1 MIREMNK
8 LSAFVRFTR
17 PHTFIATTLQVTGL
31 FLIAGGAQPG
41 IVNSWF
47 VWLLALVSSLAINL
61 YIVGLN
67 QLTDVGIDLINKPYL
82 PLASG
87 EFSLRLG
94 RWIVGL
100 SGLLA
105 IGLAALQSS
114 YMFVTIGL
122 ALLVGTLY
130 SLPPWRLK
138 SRPVWAALCVAFVR
152 GFVVNVGLYLH
163 FHQIFQPASP
173 IPWLLV
179 GGLATFFFGFGLVI
193 AIYKDIPDL
202 AGDRQFGIRT
212 FSISL
217 GPVRVFNSGRWLL
230 TAFFL
235 VPISAALLQ
244 LPQLGAAVYLLAQIG
259 LIALFWFLSW
269 DVDPAEP
276 AAITRFY
283 MFLWALFYA
292 QYILLSI
299 QVVVGSATSLA

>member
-1 MIREMNK
+1 MSK

-41 IVNSWF
+41 DTNP
-47 VWLLALVSSLAINL
+47 WLIWAMALVSSLAINL

-67 QLTDVGIDLINKPYL
+67 QLTDVGIDRINKPYL

-87 EFSLRLG
+87 EFSPRLG

-105 IGLAALQSS
+105 IGLAALQGP
-114 YMFVTIGL
+114 YLFVTIGL
-122 ALLVGTLY
+122 AMLVGTLY
-130 SLPPWRLK
+130 SLPPPRLK
-138 SRPVWAALCVAFVR
+138 SRPVWAALCIAFVR
-152 GFVVNVGLYLH
+152 GFLVNVGLYLH
-163 FHQIFQPASP
+163 FHQLLHPASP
-173 IPWLLV
+173 VPWLLV
-179 GGLATFFFGFGLVI
+179 GALAAFFFGFGLVI

-202 AGDRQFGIRT
+202 VGDRQFGIRT
-212 FSISL
+212 FSVRL
-217 GPVRVFNSGRWLL
+217 GPVRAFNSGRWLL

-235 VPISAALLQ
+235 VPIMAALLQ
-244 LPQLGAAVYLLAQIG
+244 LPQLSAAMYLLAQV
-259 LIALFWFLSW
+259 LLLALFWSMSRG
-269 DVDPAEP
+269 VDPAEP

-292 QYILLSI
+292 QYLLLSVQAI
-299 QVVVGSATSLA
+299 IGSAISLA

>member
-1 MIREMNK
+1 MSK

-41 IVNSWF
+41 GIDP
-47 VWLLALVSSLAINL
+47 WLTWALTLVSSLAINL

-67 QLTDVGIDLINKPYL
+67 QLTDVGIDRINKPYL

-87 EFSLRLG
+87 AFSPRLG

-105 IGLAALQSS
+105 IALAILQGP
-114 YMFVTIGL
+114 YLFVTIVL
-122 ALLVGTLY
+122 ALLIGTAY
-130 SLPPWRLK
+130 SLPPMHLK
-138 SRPVWAALCVAFVR
+138 SRPVWAALCIAFVR
-152 GFVVNVGLYLH
+152 GFLVNVGLFLH
-163 FHQIFQPASP
+163 FHQLLQPASP
-173 IPWLLV
+173 IPWPLV
-179 GGLATFFFGFGLVI
+179 GALAAFFFGFGLGI

-202 AGDRQFGIRT
+202 AGDRHFGIRT
-212 FSISL
+212 FSVSL
-217 GPVRVFNSGRWLL
+217 GPARVFNGGRWLL

-235 VPISAALLQ
+235 VPIMAALLQ
-244 LPQLGAAVYLLAQIG
+244 LPQLEAAVYLLAQ
-259 LIALFWFLSW
+259 LLLLALFWSLSRG
-269 DVDPAEP
+269 VDPTDP

-292 QYILLSI
+292 QYLLLSV
-299 QVVVGSATSLA
+299 QVVVGSAASLA

>member
-1 MIREMNK
+1 MSK

-31 FLIAGGAQPG
+31 FLIAGGMQPG
-41 IVNSWF
+41 GVNPWP
-47 VWLLALVSSLAINL
+47 VWTLALISSLAINL

-67 QLTDVGIDLINKPYL
+67 QLTDVGIDRINKPYL

-87 EFSLRLG
+87 EISMRSG

-105 IGLAALQSS
+105 IGLAVLQSQYLS
-114 YMFVTIGL
+114 VTIGV
-122 ALLVGTLY
+122 ALLIGTLY
-130 SLPPWRLK
+130 SLPPLRLK
-138 SRPVWAALCVAFVR
+138 SRPVWAALCIAFVR

-163 FHQIFQPASP
+163 FHQALQPTSP

-179 GGLATFFFGFGLVI
+179 GGLAAFFFGFGLVI
-193 AIYKDIPDL
+193 ALYKDIPDL

-212 FSISL
+212 FSVSL

-235 VPISAALLQ
+235 VPIIAALLQ
-244 LPQLGAAVYLLAQIG
+244 FPQPNAVVYLLAQVV
-259 LIALFWFLSW
+259 LLALFWALSW
-269 DVDPAEP
+269 GVDPAEP
-276 AAITRFY
+276 AEINRFY
-283 MFLWALFYA
+283 MFLWDLFYA
-292 QYILLSI
+292 QYLLLSF
-299 QVVVGSATSLA
+299 QVVVGSAFSLG